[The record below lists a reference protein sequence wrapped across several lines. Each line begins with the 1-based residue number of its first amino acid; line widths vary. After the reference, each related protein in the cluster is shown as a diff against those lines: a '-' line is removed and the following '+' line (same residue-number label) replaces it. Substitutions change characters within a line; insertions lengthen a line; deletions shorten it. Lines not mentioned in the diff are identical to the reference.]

1 MQGEGGDNHFRTNFF
16 KILRNYADQNE
27 ALLIYDEVQTGF
39 WGSGKPWLWQHHGV
53 APYIAAFGK
62 KTQVCGIYAN
72 DRIAE
77 VKDNVFSLSSRINS
91 TWGGNLVDM
100 VRSKRFI
107 DIIRSENL
115 ADNILNQGQKF
126 ISGLRNIAASHN
138 EITNVRG
145 IGSLIAFTL
154 PDGTIRD
161 TMINNLL
168 KNNILALKSGP
179 TSIRFRLPLII
190 SEDEVSTALER
201 IEASID

>member
-1 MQGEGGDNHFRTNFF
+1 
-16 KILRNYADQNE
+16 
-27 ALLIYDEVQTGF
+27 
-39 WGSGKPWLWQHHGV
+39 
-53 APYIAAFGK
+53 
-62 KTQVCGIYAN
+62 
-72 DRIAE
+72 
-77 VKDNVFSLSSRINS
+77 
-91 TWGGNLVDM
+91 M

-115 ADNILNQGQKF
+115 GENISNQGQKF
-126 ISGLRNIAASHN
+126 ILGLRNIAASHN
-138 EITNVRG
+138 QITNVRG
-145 IGSLIAFTL
+145 VGSLIAFTL

-190 SEDEVSTALER
+190 SEEEVSTALER

>member
-53 APYIAAFGK
+53 APDIAAFGK
-62 KTQVCGIYAN
+62 KTQVCGIYASN
-72 DRIAE
+72 RIDE

-115 ADNILNQGQKF
+115 GENISNQGQKF

-138 EITNVRG
+138 QITNVRG
-145 IGSLIAFTL
+145 VGSLIAFTL

-190 SEDEVSTALER
+190 SEEEVSTALER
-201 IEASID
+201 IEASIA